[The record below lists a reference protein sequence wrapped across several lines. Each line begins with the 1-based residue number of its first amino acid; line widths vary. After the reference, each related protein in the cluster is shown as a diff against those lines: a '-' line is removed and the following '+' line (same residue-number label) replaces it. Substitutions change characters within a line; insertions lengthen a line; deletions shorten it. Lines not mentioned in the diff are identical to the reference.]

1 MGKVSDSIRKKVSL
15 APVWCYNFQDFSTHL
30 QVLLR
35 TPSICVNTLLTQ
47 IEGSLCCGGGPTM
60 FWLMSVAI
68 LSQVAPLANCSFR
81 SWHPRWM
88 SPCWRTLEI
97 FRACVASAQDAP
109 RSWSSSVWCRAFQHH
124 RAAEHPSIRGRHAKL
139 INMSQRP
146 TALTTQ
152 KSRIRFRPSKDRNQ
166 KYS

>member
-1 MGKVSDSIRKKVSL
+1 MFALNAARKRCS
-15 APVWCYNFQDFSTHL
+15 YT
-30 QVLLR
+30 
-35 TPSICVNTLLTQ
+35 
-47 IEGSLCCGGGPTM
+47 LCCGV

-81 SWHPRWM
+81 SLHPRWM
-88 SPCWRTLEI
+88 SPVT
-97 FRACVASAQDAP
+97 SAQDAP
-109 RSWSSSVWCRAFQHH
+109 RKRSSSVWCRAFQHH

-152 KSRIRFRPSKDRNQ
+152 KAESDSVCRRTETKNTHKSKIFWKVTWADILKRYVSRPGFGTQPPRGPQGQENCVSV
-166 KYS
+166 